1 MFGLEVILKF
11 RYPEYYDRFACIADR
26 CEDTCCA
33 GWEIDI
39 DDASFSYYQS
49 VGGEFGE
56 RLRRQIREYEQ
67 EEEDVYEKHGFI
79 LKEDKRC
86 PFLDENNLC
95 VIYRELGEKA
105 LCSVCTDTPRNY
117 LEYGGAR
124 EVSLSASCA
133 EAGRLIYGSR
143 EPIAFVER
151 ELEEELDFEES
162 EEELALAEAV
172 RWARDQAIRLL
183 QNRTM
188 SVENRICVFLHF
200 AKKVQ
205 DCLNEDDI
213 GAIQR
218 IDITTEIHDTTTVE
232 KEGCNEQMRLFL
244 SRLRSF
250 SEMESISE
258 EWERMLGLM
267 QKRYLNPADG
277 ARRYAAERRAY
288 DRSLVEM
295 EREYEKEHLMVYY
308 SFLCLARCVVDY
320 DFLGKAKLAVTSFLM
335 IRDMDTA
342 WYGEHQGIYT
352 KEDRVMTARI
362 YAKEVE
368 HSEVNLSYLAD
379 EFLFEEAYTI
389 ENLCASLTSL

>member
-1 MFGLEVILKF
+1 MIF
-11 RYPEYYDRFACIADR
+11 RYPAYYDRFACIADQ

-39 DDASFSYYQS
+39 DDASYEAYQS
-49 VGGEFGE
+49 VEGEFGE
-56 RLRRQIREYEQ
+56 QLRRQIREYES
-67 EEEDVYEKHGFI
+67 EDEDVYEKHGFI
-79 LKEDKRC
+79 LKENRRC

-95 VIYRELGEKA
+95 VIYRELGEDA
-105 LCSVCTDTPRNY
+105 LCDVCTDTPRNY

-133 EAGRLIYGSR
+133 EAGRLIYGSS
-143 EPIAFVER
+143 EPIVFVER

-172 RWARDQAIRLL
+172 RWAKDQAIRIL

-188 SVENRICVFLHF
+188 PVEKRICVYLQF

-205 DCLNEDDI
+205 DCLNED
-213 GAIQR
+213 AIR
-218 IDITTEIHDTTTVE
+218 NIKEIDIEAYFHDATTVE
-232 KEGCNEQMRLFL
+232 QVGDDKHMRLFL
-244 SRLRSF
+244 LRLRSF

-258 EWERMLGLM
+258 EWEQILCLL
-267 QKRYLNPADG
+267 QKRYLEPEDG
-277 ARRYAAERRAY
+277 AGRYAAERRDY
-288 DRSLVEM
+288 DRSLVEQG
-295 EREYEKEHLMVYY
+295 REYEKEHLMVYY
-308 SFLCLARCVVDY
+308 SFLCLSRCVDDY

-342 WYGEHQGIYT
+342 WYGEHDGIYT
-352 KEDRVMTARI
+352 KEDRVMMTRI

-368 HSEVNLSYLAD
+368 HSEVNLSYLSD
-379 EFLFEEAYTI
+379 EFLFEEAYTT
-389 ENLCASLTSL
+389 ENLCASLTTL

>member
-1 MFGLEVILKF
+1 MKF
-11 RYPEYYDRFACIADR
+11 RYPAYYDQFACIADR

-39 DDASFSYYQS
+39 DDASYEAYQS
-49 VGGEFGE
+49 IEGEFGE
-56 RLRRQIREYEQ
+56 RLRRQIREYESGD
-67 EEEDVYEKHGFI
+67 EDVYEKHGFI
-79 LKEDKRC
+79 LKENRRC

-95 VIYRELGEKA
+95 VIYRELGEAA
-105 LCSVCTDTPRNY
+105 LCDVCTNTPRNF

-143 EPIAFVER
+143 EPIVFVER
-151 ELEEELDFEES
+151 ELEGGLDFEES

-172 RWARDQAIRLL
+172 RWARDQAIEIL

-188 SVENRICVFLHF
+188 PVENRICVYLQF

-205 DCLNEDDI
+205 DCLNADAIRDI
-213 GAIQR
+213 RKIDR
-218 IDITTEIHDTTTVE
+218 ITYFRDATIVE
-232 KEGCNEQMRLFL
+232 QIGVEEPMRLFL
-244 SRLRSF
+244 LRLRSF

-258 EWERMLGLM
+258 EWEQILCLLK
-267 QKRYLNPADG
+267 KRYLDPVDG
-277 ARRYAAERRAY
+277 VGRYAAEREAY
-288 DRSLVEM
+288 DRSLVEWG
-295 EREYEKEHLMVYY
+295 REHEKEHLMVYY
-308 SFLCLARCVVDY
+308 SFLCLARCVDDY
-320 DFLGKAKLAVTSFLM
+320 DFLGKAKLAVVSFLM

-342 WYGEHQGIYT
+342 WFGAHEGVYT
-352 KEDRVMTARI
+352 EADRVMMARI

-368 HSEVNLSYLAD
+368 HSEINLTYLAD